1 MSNNI
6 FSGKRLSLLFKQ
18 HFIHNAQ
25 LLLFSAGAY
34 VGVVFIVLS
43 IVQAGNGLQP
53 HDLGDFQA
61 FLMAFVPIFAILYV
75 GHAFPAFRSKESTIH
90 YLMTPASALEKFTF
104 EFISRIGLILIVL
117 PILFWGTFNL
127 QGYIFAMFIY
137 EPFDSIGLQHTV
149 ILDVPP
155 EYVTVLYTL
164 ITGGVLFVLSL
175 VFAGSAMFEKQ
186 PLVKTL
192 FSLAVIVVLF
202 TSYSYVVVEHLG
214 VGRYNP
220 PEEMVL
226 IPNDEYEAMRY
237 SALAL
242 FGGTMVMLLVT
253 YRKLKEREV

>member
-43 IVQAGNGLQP
+43 IVQVGNGLRP
-53 HDLGDFQA
+53 HELSHFQA

-90 YLMTPASALEKFTF
+90 YLMTPASTLEKFTF
-104 EFISRIGLILIVL
+104 EFISRIGLILVVL
-117 PILFWGTFNL
+117 PVLFWCTFNL
-127 QGYIFAMFIY
+127 QGYIFAMFTI
-137 EPFDSIGLQHTV
+137 ESFESVGLQHTV
-149 ILDVPP
+149 ILEVPP
-155 EYVTVLYTL
+155 EYVTVLYAL

-202 TSYSYVVVEHLG
+202 ACYSYVVVEHLG

-220 PEEMVL
+220 PDEMLLVPTEEWT
-226 IPNDEYEAMRY
+226 AMRTM
-237 SALAL
+237 AIAL
-242 FGGTMVMLLVT
+242 FGGTMVMLLVA